1 MNNDRLGLVMIAA
14 TLAVIALIG
23 NWLVGYQVSVHH
35 EKVRVMGT
43 ALARAL
49 SSADYE
55 QVVPADNASN
65 SLMARLVFVQANQDF
80 AYGAVV
86 DPAGRRVYATG
97 QSRLMVDAQMPQEPF
112 AWFGEQTRN
121 LLGDDRKVL
130 EFHAPLMKSGV
141 LAGFIR
147 VAYFERPEKLWDSSL
162 SSLALMALPV
172 FLLTALFYFLV
183 RRELKPLSQLGARM
197 EEVAQSCN
205 ANVHFGIPGGDMGDF
220 IRRFDQ
226 FIQLVQ
232 SRVQQIDHVAAQT
245 QTASHLLSYRQ
256 EKAESV
262 LNALPEAVLV
272 IDDECVP
279 TFANA
284 RAEQML
290 GVTQAA
296 IVGQP
301 VRDWCRSPEVM
312 AFLMRFRNA
321 PASATQNAIQFS
333 PESHPD
339 RQILVSAFPLFSP
352 RDQGTLL
359 GRLVVFRD
367 VTAEQLAKLA
377 GAEFVSHVSHELKTP
392 LNTLTMYSEL
402 LLDYAALDESDR
414 VNAVNVIQGE
424 AHRMASLINNLLNI
438 SKLDA
443 GTMKLARARVKL
455 HDLLQ
460 DVYDSMLP
468 NAVAG
473 NIQLQL
479 KMPPDLGSVRL
490 DKDLFRIAI
499 DNLVSNAIKYSDPGG
514 SVVLSA
520 ELLEDNQMQ
529 IRVRDEGIG
538 MSPEDCARVFDKY
551 YRSASAEA
559 ALRSGHGLG
568 LYLAR
573 QIVELHHGTITVD
586 STVGKG
592 TEFALTFKA
601 QAVNLEEGMA

>member
-14 TLAVIALIG
+14 TLVVIALIG
-23 NWLVGYQVSVHH
+23 NWLFGYQVGGHQ

-43 ALARAL
+43 ALARAI
-49 SSADYE
+49 SSADYD
-55 QVVPADNASN
+55 QVVPADNGGY
-65 SLMARLVFVQANQDF
+65 SLMSRLVYVQANQDF

-86 DPAGRRVYATG
+86 DPAGRRVYVMG
-97 QSRLMVDAQMPQEPF
+97 QARLMADVSMPQEPF
-112 AWFGEQTRN
+112 AWFGEETRS
-121 LLGDDRKVL
+121 LVGDERKVL

-141 LAGFIR
+141 LAGFVR
-147 VAYFERPEKLWDSSL
+147 VAYFDQPEKIWKSSL

-183 RRELKPLSQLGARM
+183 RRELKPLGQLGARM

-205 ANVHFGIPGGDMGDF
+205 ANVTFGLHGGDMGEF

-226 FIQLVQ
+226 FIQMVQ
-232 SRVQQIDHVAAQT
+232 SRVQQIDQVTTQT
-245 QTASHLLSYRQ
+245 RTASHLLSYRQ

-272 IDDECVP
+272 IDDDCVP
-279 TFANA
+279 TFANG
-284 RAEQML
+284 RAEQIL
-290 GVTQAA
+290 GVSQSA
-296 IVGQP
+296 IIGQP
-301 VRDWCRSPEVM
+301 VRDWCCYPEVT

-321 PASATQNAIQFS
+321 PASATQNAIRFS
-333 PESHPD
+333 PASQPD
-339 RQILVSAFPLFSP
+339 RQIAVSAFPLFSP

-367 VTAEQLAKLA
+367 VTAELLAKMA

-392 LNTLTMYSEL
+392 LSTLTIYSEL
-402 LLDYAALDESDR
+402 LLDYAALDESER

-424 AHRMASLINNLLNI
+424 AHRMAGLINNLLNI

-460 DVYDSMLP
+460 DACDTMMP
-468 NAVAG
+468 NAAAA
-473 NIQLQL
+473 NIHLQL

-490 DKDLFRIAI
+490 DKELFRIAI
-499 DNLVSNAIKYSDPGG
+499 DNLLSNAIKYSNPGG
-514 SVVLSA
+514 TVTLSA
-520 ELLEDNQMQ
+520 ELLDDNQMQ
-529 IRVRDEGIG
+529 IRVCDQGIG
-538 MSPEDCARVFDKY
+538 IAAEDCERIFDKY
-551 YRSASAEA
+551 YRAGSAEVA
-559 ALRSGHGLG
+559 SRSGHGLG

-573 QIVELHHGTITVD
+573 QIIELHHGSITVN
-586 STVGKG
+586 STVGEG
-592 TEFALTFKA
+592 SVFVLIFKA

>member
-1 MNNDRLGLVMIAA
+1 MIAA

-23 NWLVGYQVSVHH
+23 NWLFGYQVNIHQ

-49 SSADYE
+49 SSADFD
-55 QVVPADNASN
+55 QVVPADGGGS

-86 DPAGRRVYATG
+86 DPAGHRLYATG
-97 QSRLMVDAQMPQEPF
+97 NNRLIPAAQMPQEPF
-112 AWFGEQTRN
+112 SWFGEQT
-121 LLGDDRKVL
+121 LGLVGDDRKVL
-130 EFHAPLMKSGV
+130 EFHAPLMKAGV
-141 LAGFIR
+141 LAGFVR
-147 VAYFERPEKLWDSSL
+147 VAYFDRPEKIWDSSM

-183 RRELKPLSQLGARM
+183 RRELKPLGQLGARM

-205 ANVHFGIPGGDMGDF
+205 ANLQFAVPGGDMGDF

-245 QTASHLLSYRQ
+245 QTATHLLSYKQ

-272 IDDECVP
+272 IDDDCVP
-279 TFANA
+279 TFANG
-284 RAEQML
+284 RAEQIL
-290 GVTQAA
+290 GVSQSAIIGQAA
-296 IVGQP
+296 
-301 VRDWCRSPEVM
+301 RDWCRYPEVL

-339 RQILVSAFPLFSP
+339 RQIAVSAFPLFSP

-359 GRLVVFRD
+359 GRLIVFRD
-367 VTAEQLAKLA
+367 VTAELLAKMA

-392 LNTLTMYSEL
+392 LNTLIMYSEL
-402 LLDYAALDESDR
+402 LLDYAALDEGER

-443 GTMKLARARVKL
+443 GTMKLARSRVKL

-460 DVYDSMLP
+460 DAYDTMLP
-468 NAVAG
+468 NAEAG

-499 DNLVSNAIKYSDPGG
+499 DNLLSNAIKYSDPGG
-514 SVVLSA
+514 TVLLSA
-520 ELLEDNQMQ
+520 ELLDDNQMQ
-529 IRVRDEGIG
+529 IRVRDQGIG
-538 MSPEDCARVFDKY
+538 ISPEDCARIFDKY
-551 YRSASAEA
+551 YRAGSAEA
-559 ALRSGHGLG
+559 AMRSGHGLG

-573 QIVELHHGTITVD
+573 QIVELHHGAIAVD
-586 STVGKG
+586 STLGQG
-592 TEFALTFKA
+592 TEFVLTFKA